1 MLRHPSNRVRHLR
14 TGNRKHIS
22 LRSPNDTGSV
32 GRGRHVTGTR
42 HSSICFSFVSRQK
55 VWPVKGGSL
64 APSKWDTLFFYY
76 FREIRMISIA
86 SQSDNSQNL
95 ETKECTV
102 NNLLFF
108 LLQNYGE
115 ENLEDHHTSPDFG
128 TYSCSGHYRLHET
141 YLIDN

>member
-95 ETKECTV
+95 ETKECKV
-102 NNLLFF
+102 NNLLIFYYKTMEKKTWKTIIQV
-108 LLQNYGE
+108 LISVLTAA
-115 ENLEDHHTSPDFG
+115 LG
-128 TYSCSGHYRLHET
+128 TTGCMK
-141 YLIDN
+141 LI